1 MMKKYLTKALMVLI
15 AVGVMW
21 AGMDLA
27 PAYGASAK
35 TFSGVMNLNT
45 ASLDQL
51 VLLPGIGQSKAQ
63 AIIDYRTQTPF
74 ASVDDLEKV
83 KGIGK
88 ATLEKLRPSISV
100 SGDTT
105 AAADAKAPASE
116 SGMKVSQ
123 KGNNN

>member
-1 MMKKYLTKALMVLI
+1 MMRKYLTRTLMALI

-21 AGMDLA
+21 AGMDLQ

-35 TFSGVMNLNT
+35 SFSGVVNLNNAT
-45 ASLDQL
+45 IDQL
-51 VLLPGIGQSKAQ
+51 MLLPGIGQTKAQ
-63 AIIDYRTQTPF
+63 AIIDYRAQTPF
-74 ASVDDLEKV
+74 ANVDDLEKV

-105 AAADAKAPASE
+105 AAADAKAPVSD
-116 SGMKVSQ
+116 SVTKVSQ
-123 KGNNN
+123 KGNNS

>member
-1 MMKKYLTKALMVLI
+1 MKKYLTKALMVVL
-15 AVGVMW
+15 AVGVVW
-21 AGMDLA
+21 AGMDLS

-35 TFSGVMNLNT
+35 SFSGVVNLNS

-51 VLLPGIGQSKAQ
+51 MLLPGVGQSKAQ

-74 ASVDDLEKV
+74 ATVDDLEKV

-100 SGDTT
+100 SGDST
-105 AAADAKAPASE
+105 AAAEAKAPASE
-116 SGMKVSQ
+116 SVTKVSQ
-123 KGNNN
+123 KGNNS